1 LKIGIDIG
9 GTNIAGGLVDNNY
22 RIITIKSI
30 QTGKDRPVSE
40 IIADIAGL
48 ILNIAESSG
57 ISIDQVNSIGIGS
70 PGIIDRD
77 LGKVIYSNNI
87 RWDDVSLRD
96 GINRYIKKSVFLDND
111 ANCAALGEFT
121 AGAARGYSSAVVITF
136 GTGIG
141 GGIIIDNKLL
151 HGFNSAAN
159 HIGHMTIVSKGNECT
174 CGRLGCWETYA
185 SVTALI
191 RMAVKAAKTCPQ
203 SELAALL
210 TKYNDLDGEKIFQ
223 AVKNGDQTAIDVAN
237 QYFFFIAEG
246 ITNITNI
253 LQPEVI
259 VLGGGLSN
267 LGDFLLD
274 PVIEQVKKDIFCKEV
289 PIPEIK
295 ISDLKNNAGII
306 GAALLEEH
314 QKSEQMQV

>member
-1 LKIGIDIG
+1 L
-9 GTNIAGGLVDNNY
+9 
-22 RIITIKSI
+22 
-30 QTGKDRPVSE
+30 DR
-40 IIADIAGL
+40 A
-48 ILNIAESSG
+48 
-57 ISIDQVNSIGIGS
+57 
-70 PGIIDRD
+70 

-96 GINRYIKKSVFLDND
+96 GINHYIKKSVFVDND

-141 GGIIIDNKLL
+141 GGIIIGNKLL

-159 HIGHMTIVSKGNECT
+159 HIGHMVVVSKGNVCT
-174 CGRLGCWETYA
+174 CGRRGCWETYA

-191 RMAVKAAKTCPQ
+191 RMAVKAANAHPQ
-203 SELAALL
+203 SELAAQMNQH
-210 TKYNDLDGEKIFQ
+210 KSLDGEKIFQ
-223 AVKNGDQTAIDVAN
+223 AVKNGDQTAIEVAD
-237 QYFFFIAEG
+237 QYFYYIAEG
-246 ITNITNI
+246 VTDIVNI

-267 LGDFLLD
+267 LGDFLLN
-274 PVIEQVKKDIFCKEV
+274 PVIEQVKKDAFCKEV

-314 QKSEQMQV
+314 QKTDQI